1 MIEALTEILTSELAM
16 IVMAQIVI
24 AIWALPRIQQWR
36 ERIRQS
42 RYGEIWDVVVEAVQ
56 ETYREYVRP
65 AKLANDGSLKNKQ
78 RENARQKALE
88 KVMDKLTERAPKLL
102 GELSEETIVSLIED
116 AVAEEK
122 GKGQR

>member
-56 ETYREYVRP
+56 EVYREYVRP

-88 KVMDKLTERAPKLL
+88 KVMDKLIERAPRLL

>member
-16 IVMAQIVI
+16 ILMAQIVI

-56 ETYREYVRP
+56 EVYREYVRP

-88 KVMDKLTERAPKLL
+88 KVMDKLIERAPRLL